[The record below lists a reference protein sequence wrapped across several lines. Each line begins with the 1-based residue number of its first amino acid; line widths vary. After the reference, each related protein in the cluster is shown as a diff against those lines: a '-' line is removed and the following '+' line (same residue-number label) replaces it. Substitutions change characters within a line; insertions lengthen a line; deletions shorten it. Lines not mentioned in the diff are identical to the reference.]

1 LPLTQPDKAKK
12 QELIEDTV
20 NLAKQLS
27 DEKQQLF
34 AVAGILTAT
43 DKFIDKDYSNQI
55 KEWIKMTKVARL
67 FEEEKIEAVNI
78 ARAEARTEG
87 RVEGRIEGRTEGR
100 TEGRAEGHYEMQVK
114 MAQSLL
120 KDGEDYLKVMRY
132 TELSRDEI
140 NRIQL
145 TLGA

>member
-1 LPLTQPDKAKK
+1 MPLTQPDKAKK

-67 FEEEKIEAVNI
+67 FEEEKIEAVNA
-78 ARAEARTEG
+78 ARAEARIEG
-87 RVEGRIEGRTEGR
+87 RVEGRV
-100 TEGRAEGHYEMQVK
+100 EGRAEGQYEMQVK

-120 KDGEDYLKVMRY
+120 IDGEDYLKVMKH
-132 TELSRDEI
+132 TGLTRDEV
-140 NRIQL
+140 NRVQMS
-145 TLGA
+145 LGA